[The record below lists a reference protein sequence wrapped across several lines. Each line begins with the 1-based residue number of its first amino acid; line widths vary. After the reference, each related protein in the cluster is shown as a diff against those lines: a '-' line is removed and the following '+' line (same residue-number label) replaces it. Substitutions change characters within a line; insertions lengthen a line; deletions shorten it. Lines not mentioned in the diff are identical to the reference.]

1 MEEVANV
8 VGLIR
13 TFIDAAETA
22 QSLREDCLE
31 FPEYLQLIT
40 SHLEKLQDKA
50 LSDGT
55 IKTLTKLEDTLERS
69 YELVHGF
76 HRQNYVS
83 RMINHSYLRNT
94 MRRAQDDID
103 KYLRLIPL
111 TLHVSTHRDDPSLT
125 SENSRLIVYRMLET
139 TVIMSIRMSK
149 KLIAVLRSITQKM
162 NNTVMKSCF
171 PNRNMNRLPSCS
183 HLTFGSAVGEQQYQN
198 RTRKSIQ
205 KDGRH

>member
-1 MEEVANV
+1 MEVVANV

-22 QSLREDCLE
+22 QSLRENCLE

-50 LSDGT
+50 LSDGA

-83 RMINHSYLRNT
+83 HMINHSHLRNQ

-103 KYLRLIPL
+103 KYSRLIPL
-111 TLHVSTHRDDPSLT
+111 TLL
-125 SENSRLIVYRMLET
+125 LE
-139 TVIMSIRMSK
+139 
-149 KLIAVLRSITQKM
+149 
-162 NNTVMKSCF
+162 
-171 PNRNMNRLPSCS
+171 
-183 HLTFGSAVGEQQYQN
+183 
-198 RTRKSIQ
+198 
-205 KDGRH
+205 